1 MGHCPQ
7 RRLTRLRTG
16 KTMTTTPTSR
26 ITARPFLWGPRSALV
41 LAVAAIGL
49 ILDQAAKLWLLFV
62 TDLPSIGRIELLP
75 FLDLTMV
82 WNYGISYGLFQQG
95 SSAGRIALIALTL
108 AATAFLWI
116 WGARAKDRL
125 SAFSLGLIVGGAIG
139 NGIDRIA
146 YGAVADFFHFHVG
159 TFSWYVFNPADAW
172 IVAGVAG
179 LMYDSFVAGPKEAA
193 LQPHAEPDELRP
205 ADGESAG
212 GAQSRRTVRDGGT
225 PVSERGIEND
235 KDR

>member
-1 MGHCPQ
+1 
-7 RRLTRLRTG
+7 
-16 KTMTTTPTSR
+16 MTDTTPKPR
-26 ITARPFLWGPRSALV
+26 ITARPLLWGPRSALV
-41 LAVAAIGL
+41 LSIAAIGL
-49 ILDQAAKLWLLFV
+49 ALDQATKLWLLFV

-95 SSAGRIALIALTL
+95 SPVGRIALIVLTL
-108 AATAFLWI
+108 AATVFLWI

-125 SAFSLGLIVGGAIG
+125 SAVSLGLIVGGAIG

-193 LQPHAEPDELRP
+193 LQPHAEPDEKRP
-205 ADGESAG
+205 VNEEVAG
-212 GAQSRRTVRDGGT
+212 GNGSRRTARDGGM

-235 KDR
+235 EDR